1 MTSQPP
7 SSPFKVIIIGA
18 GSPPPF
24 KPPSQPHPHPHSH
37 PPSSPP
43 LHSPPTFSPLTIPG
57 TTGLA
62 LARGLTRLHI
72 PFALY
77 ERSPPTARPRDWG
90 MLLHWGT
97 PHLLSVLPASV
108 HPRLS
113 ETWVDPH
120 YDWSEPVVRMDGAT
134 GEITGRTPGQNLV
147 RVSRRKM
154 VAFLEEGVRVE
165 YWRVVQGVEVL
176 GREEGGGVRVRFEED
191 GGEVVGSMVVGA
203 DGSHSKVR
211 EVLVGAEAARCVDT
225 GFTMINYCHARYTA
239 EQAKVLRSVHPILTT
254 GWWGEG
260 RIAYL
265 LAALDIPSLDKPEDW
280 QFQNYMG
287 WHGSPHKQDFR
298 SSQDV
303 VEFFRE
309 KASHF
314 CDPFRTAAQGIKDDT
329 ILPVD
334 VGHQWSPSQW
344 DNRGGKITL
353 AGDAA
358 HSMLPHRGQGLNN
371 AMQDAAEL
379 VTAISKVMY
388 ENVPLETAIAAYEAS
403 MIPRGAKEVELSL
416 QTANI
421 SMGENRRRDFK
432 WKYSLAQDVEM
443 NETEGHI
450 EK

>member
-1 MTSQPP
+1 
-7 SSPFKVIIIGA
+7 
-18 GSPPPF
+18 
-24 KPPSQPHPHPHSH
+24 
-37 PPSSPP
+37 
-43 LHSPPTFSPLTIPG
+43 
-57 TTGLA
+57 
-62 LARGLTRLHI
+62 
-72 PFALY
+72 
-77 ERSPPTARPRDWG
+77 
-90 MLLHWGT
+90 
-97 PHLLSVLPASV
+97 
-108 HPRLS
+108 
-113 ETWVDPH
+113 
-120 YDWSEPVVRMDGAT
+120 
-134 GEITGRTPGQNLV
+134 
-147 RVSRRKM
+147 
-154 VAFLEEGVRVE
+154 
-165 YWRVVQGVEVL
+165 
-176 GREEGGGVRVRFEED
+176 
-191 GGEVVGSMVVGA
+191 
-203 DGSHSKVR
+203 
-211 EVLVGAEAARCVDT
+211 
-225 GFTMINYCHARYTA
+225 MINYCHARYTA

-265 LAALDIPSLDKPEDW
+265 LAGEFLNSLLKIPSSSPSQDVCSYLGLLALNNSFTALDIPSLDKPEDW